1 MSLRTYTLRIFIQD
15 FSVKHIKIINTEAM
29 SILNKMEDIL
39 KTIGELKMNA
49 DIFDMNHDLVTESL
63 QKEVGNISHQ
73 FRLEIVSKIKALM
86 APKPF

>member
-1 MSLRTYTLRIFIQD
+1 MSLRTHTLRIFIQD

-39 KTIGELKMNA
+39 KTNGELKMNA
-49 DIFDMNHDLVTESL
+49 DIFDMNHDLVTESF

-73 FRLEIVSKIKALM
+73 FRLEIVSKI
-86 APKPF
+86 